1 MTTPFTIRPARDDD
15 RDALV
20 EQFQGLNQHEDL
32 IVHNR
37 RTDRAAGEE
46 SLVAAEVKVV
56 EKNGVRLVAERDGKV
71 VGHLFLTFEQA
82 PIFVRREVRDY
93 AYIAEL
99 FVREEARGLGIGRGL
114 MQEAE
119 RIALARGVGHLMLGV
134 LTGNESAERA
144 YARFGFR
151 SYATDLI
158 KPIRKT
164 P

>member
-15 RDALV
+15 REALI

-32 IVHNR
+32 IVRNR

-46 SLVAAEVKVV
+46 SLVAAEAKIAEKSGVK
-56 EKNGVRLVAERDGKV
+56 LVAERGGKV
-71 VGHLFLTFEQA
+71 VGHLFMTFERA
-82 PIFVRREVRDY
+82 PIFVREEVRDY

-99 FVREEARGLGIGRGL
+99 FVRAEARGLGIGRGL

-119 RIALARGVGHLMLGV
+119 RIAIARGVGNLMLGV

-144 YARFGFR
+144 YARFGFT

-158 KPIRKT
+158 KPIGKT
-164 P
+164 